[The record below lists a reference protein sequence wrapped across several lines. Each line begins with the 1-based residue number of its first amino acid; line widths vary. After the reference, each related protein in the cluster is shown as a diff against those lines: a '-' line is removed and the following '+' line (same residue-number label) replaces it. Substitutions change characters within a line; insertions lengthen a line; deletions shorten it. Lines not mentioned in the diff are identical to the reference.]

1 MAIYKATP
9 GDSSL
14 VKGAKNTSTLLVAKA
29 TQVKTQ
35 KVSVAQNLSNLLIA
49 KAVGSALSKVNH
61 LAYITLTQG
70 LHYYSDFLS
79 SIDSSSLFIN
89 KAVDDT
95 LEAVS
100 AADFVFNVFTKGK
113 ILYDTV
119 SSLDYAKFLVTT
131 HRTFVE
137 AQPTTDRKFLLTNKA
152 FNYDSV
158 ASSD

>member
-79 SIDSSSLFIN
+79 STTTGC
-89 KAVDDT
+89 T
-95 LEAVS
+95 LPRES
-100 AADFVFNVFTKGK
+100 
-113 ILYDTV
+113 
-119 SSLDYAKFLVTT
+119 
-131 HRTFVE
+131 
-137 AQPTTDRKFLLTNKA
+137 QPTPLCPSLVKLSTAARGLTFIA
-152 FNYDSV
+152 V
-158 ASSD
+158 TWQ